1 MIAGQGFYQTPP
13 SSGGTYPG
21 NPDGGQFSPSVL
33 AIGGTTSAVTVTDA
47 RYSESFKMIV
57 ASYQLRLSTS
67 GAGYATM
74 HLDAPIAADV
84 DGPVYG
90 HCRIGPVVGYVSGGV
105 MLVRVDALVAEA
117 NVLLTVSTIYKG
129 VS

>member
-13 SSGGTYPG
+13 SGGGTYPG
-21 NPDGGQFSPSVL
+21 NPDGGQFSPRVL
-33 AIGGTTSAVTVTDA
+33 TTGGTASAVTVTDA
-47 RYSESFKMIV
+47 QYSESFKMIG

-67 GAGYATM
+67 GAGSATM
-74 HLDAPIAADV
+74 EIDAPVNADV

-90 HCRIGPVVGYVSGGV
+90 NCSLGPVDGYVSAGV
-105 MLVRVDALVAEA
+105 VFVRIVAAGASA
-117 NVLLTVSTIYKG
+117 NVLLTVSTLYKG